1 MQNQEQVNE
10 KTLKGIEELKRLADG
25 EGVSLLEYIRA
36 CREKLMQAAPK
47 NV

>member
-1 MQNQEQVNE
+1 MQNQEQVSE

-25 EGVSLLEYIRA
+25 EGVSLLEYIRT
-36 CREKLMQAAPK
+36 CREKLMQATPK